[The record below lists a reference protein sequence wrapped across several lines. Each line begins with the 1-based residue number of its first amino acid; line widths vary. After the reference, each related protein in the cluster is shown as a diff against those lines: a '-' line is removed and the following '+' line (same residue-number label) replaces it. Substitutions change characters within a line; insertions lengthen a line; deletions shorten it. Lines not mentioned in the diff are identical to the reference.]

1 MKKITILLPAYNE
14 ASSIGLLQVKMLQ
27 VAAMNPGYD
36 WEFLIV
42 NDGSTDNTLQKIKE
56 LHNTDRRFS

>member
-14 ASSIGLLQVKMLQ
+14 ASSIPLLQEKMAE
-27 VAAMNPGYD
+27 VARENPGYE

-42 NDGSTDNTLQKIKE
+42 NDGSTDDN
-56 LHNTDRRFS
+56 LHRLHALHTSDHRR

>member
-14 ASSIGLLQVKMLQ
+14 ASSIPLLQEKMAE
-27 VAAMNPGYD
+27 VAQENPGYE

-42 NDGSTDNTLQKIKE
+42 NDGSTDDTLQRIKA
-56 LHNTDRRFS
+56 LHNSDPRFS

>member
-14 ASSIGLLQVKMLQ
+14 ASSIPLLQEKMAE
-27 VAAMNPGYD
+27 VARENPGYE

-42 NDGSTDNTLQKIKE
+42 NDGSTDDTLQ
-56 LHNTDRRFS
+56 